1 MSESGEASEA
11 IWSMTKV
18 LRSTIVSAVIMGTGV
33 ILVALA
39 FYPPFSAVGIV
50 LGVVGAWLNMR
61 FLDRS
66 IGKISLEEGESMKS
80 LRRRVRGPV
89 LIRLGI
95 LTAGVLGLV
104 ILYSPV
110 GIGSLVG
117 LVVFQFCF
125 IVNLGRAQ
133 LASGGSE

>member
-1 MSESGEASEA
+1 MSEHSEASEA

-18 LRSTIVSAVIMGTGV
+18 LRSTIVSAVMMGTGV

-66 IGKISLEEGESMKS
+66 IGKISLEEGESMKA

>member
-1 MSESGEASEA
+1 MSEHSEASEA

-66 IGKISLEEGESMKS
+66 IGKISLEEGESMKA

>member
-1 MSESGEASEA
+1 MSDVSESSEA

-18 LRSTIVSAVIMGTGV
+18 LRSTIVSSVIMGTGV

-50 LGVVGAWLNMR
+50 LGVIGAWLNMR

-104 ILYSPV
+104 ILYPPV

-117 LVVFQFCF
+117 LVVFKFCF

>member
-1 MSESGEASEA
+1 MSDVSESSEA

-18 LRSTIVSAVIMGTGV
+18 LRSTIVSSVIMGTGV

-50 LGVVGAWLNMR
+50 LGVIGAWLNMR

-104 ILYSPV
+104 ILYPPV

>member
-1 MSESGEASEA
+1 MSEHSEASEA

-39 FYPPFSAVGIV
+39 FYPSFSAVGIV
-50 LGVVGAWLNMR
+50 LGVVGAWFNMR

-66 IGKISLEEGESMKS
+66 IGKISLEEGESMKA

>member
-1 MSESGEASEA
+1 MSDYSESTEA

-33 ILVALA
+33 IFVALA

-50 LGVVGAWLNMR
+50 LGVIGAWLNMR

-110 GIGSLVG
+110 GIGSLAG

>member
-1 MSESGEASEA
+1 MSEHSEASEA

-66 IGKISLEEGESMKS
+66 IGKISLEEGESMKA

-89 LIRLGI
+89 LIRLAI

>member
-1 MSESGEASEA
+1 MTERSEASEA

-18 LRSTIVSAVIMGTGV
+18 LRSTVVSAVLMGTGV

-39 FYPPFSAVGIV
+39 MFPPFSAVGIV
-50 LGVVGAWLNMR
+50 LGIIGAWFNLR

-66 IGKISLEEGESMKS
+66 IAKISLDDGQSMKA
-80 LRRRVRGPV
+80 LRRSVRGPV

-104 ILYSPV
+104 ILYTPV
-110 GIGSLVG
+110 GIGALVG
-117 LVVFQFCF
+117 LMVFQFCF

>member
-1 MSESGEASEA
+1 MSEHSEASEA

-18 LRSTIVSAVIMGTGV
+18 LRSTIVSAVIMGAGV

-66 IGKISLEEGESMKS
+66 IGKISLEEGESMKA

>member
-1 MSESGEASEA
+1 MSEYSEASEA

-66 IGKISLEEGESMKS
+66 IGKISLEEGESMKA

-110 GIGSLVG
+110 GIGSLAG
-117 LVVFQFCF
+117 LVVFQSCF
-125 IVNLGRAQ
+125 LVHLGRAQ

>member
-1 MSESGEASEA
+1 MSDVSESSEA

-18 LRSTIVSAVIMGTGV
+18 LRSTIVSSVIMGTGV

-50 LGVVGAWLNMR
+50 LGVIGAWLNMR

>member
-1 MSESGEASEA
+1 MSEHSEASEA

-39 FYPPFSAVGIV
+39 FYPSFSAVGIV

-66 IGKISLEEGESMKS
+66 IGKISLEEGESMKA

>member
-1 MSESGEASEA
+1 MSDVSESSEA

-18 LRSTIVSAVIMGTGV
+18 LRSTIVSSVIMGTGV

-50 LGVVGAWLNMR
+50 LGVIGAWLNMR

-66 IGKISLEEGESMKS
+66 IGKISLEEGVSMKS

>member
-1 MSESGEASEA
+1 MSEHSEASEA

-39 FYPPFSAVGIV
+39 FYPPFSAVGIF
-50 LGVVGAWLNMR
+50 LGVIGAWLNMR

-66 IGKISLEEGESMKS
+66 IGKISLEDGESMKS

>member
-1 MSESGEASEA
+1 
-11 IWSMTKV
+11 
-18 LRSTIVSAVIMGTGV
+18 
-33 ILVALA
+33 
-39 FYPPFSAVGIV
+39 
-50 LGVVGAWLNMR
+50 MR

-66 IGKISLEEGESMKS
+66 IGKISLEEGESMKA

>member
-1 MSESGEASEA
+1 MSEYSEASEA

-66 IGKISLEEGESMKS
+66 IGKISLEEGESMKA

>member
-1 MSESGEASEA
+1 MSEHTEASEA

-50 LGVVGAWLNMR
+50 AGVVGAWLNMR

-66 IGKISLEEGESMKS
+66 IGKISLEEGESMKA